1 MRDEPAALTQARAA
15 AAADAA
21 FGADMYQLLAKDAA
35 DTVFSPA
42 SVASALRM
50 ALCGARGETAAE
62 LAHALHLDGSD
73 DQQDVAVSGLLV
85 VPAGRDG
92 RPGGESAT
100 FRAPNTVWVQSGLPL
115 RPEFTARLHDLI
127 EEMAARRPVPG
138 GQEVGLYIAWYPS
151 G

>member
-62 LAHALHLDGSD
+62 LARALHMDGSD
-73 DQQDVAVSGLLV
+73 RQEDVAVSGLRLV
-85 VPAGRDG
+85 TAAAGGPRRRVRDVPGAEHHVGPVRAAAAAWVHRPAARGRG
-92 RPGGESAT
+92 HARGGRFRSRRRRRPGT
-100 FRAPNTVWVQSGLPL
+100 
-115 RPEFTARLHDLI
+115 
-127 EEMAARRPVPG
+127 
-138 GQEVGLYIAWYPS
+138 
-151 G
+151 